1 MVNGV
6 GAPDQPTEMYLLP
19 GWSLSLS
26 MMRCRPAVK
35 SVVPTGRYSS
45 WTILAFLVNS
55 LAAFTPS
62 RPKALSLASIAIT
75 LPGWSSA
82 AALAAASWLL
92 LRPVRK
98 MYLFHLSPVI
108 ESATAGST
116 SRIFLYSSATGSMAS
131 ATGEAVG
138 PTAMSTLSSA

>member
-1 MVNGV
+1 MK
-6 GAPDQPTEMYLLP
+6 AL
-19 GWSLSLS
+19 
-26 MMRCRPAVK
+26 
-35 SVVPTGRYSS
+35 
-45 WTILAFLVNS
+45 
-55 LAAFTPS
+55 TPS
-62 RPKALSLASIAIT
+62 RPKALSCASVAT
-75 LPGWSSA
+75 MLPGLSSA
-82 AALAAASWLL
+82 AALAAASWLE

-131 ATGEAVG
+131 ATGLAVG

>member
-1 MVNGV
+1 MNGV
-6 GAPDQPTEMYLLP
+6 GAPAQTTEMNFLP
-19 GWSLSLS
+19 GWSFSLS

-35 SVVPTGRYSS
+35 SVVPAGRYSS
-45 WTILAFLVNS
+45 CTILAFLSAS
-55 LAAFTPS
+55 LKALTPS
-62 RPKALSLASIAIT
+62 RPKALSCASVAIDVAR
-75 LPGWSSA
+75 LVAAPRHWRARPGE
-82 AALAAASWLL
+82 L

-116 SRIFLYSSATGSMAS
+116 SRIFLYSSATGSIAS

>member
-1 MVNGV
+1 
-6 GAPDQPTEMYLLP
+6 
-19 GWSLSLS
+19 

-35 SVVPTGRYSS
+35 SVVPSGRYSS

-55 LAAFTPS
+55 LTALTPS
-62 RPKALSLASIAIT
+62 RPKALSLARMATT
-75 LPGWSSA
+75 LPGWSRA

-98 MYLFHLSPVI
+98 MYLFHLSPVM

-116 SRIFLYSSATGSMAS
+116 RRIFLYSSATGSMAS
-131 ATGEAVG
+131 ATGLAVV